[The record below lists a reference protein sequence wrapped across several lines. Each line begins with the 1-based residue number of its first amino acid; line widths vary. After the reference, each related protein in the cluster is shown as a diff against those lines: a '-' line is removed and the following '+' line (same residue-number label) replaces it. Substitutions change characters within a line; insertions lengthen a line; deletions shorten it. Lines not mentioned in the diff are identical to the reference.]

1 MSGSHK
7 SPTNQLLFDI
17 CDGNLFEENSI
28 LQQNDQAL
36 QIIGYYDELTLTNP
50 LMSRAKKYKMGNFVM

>member
-1 MSGSHK
+1 MF
-7 SPTNQLLFDI
+7 LLFFTRYI
-17 CDGNLFEENSI
+17 IDGNVFEENSI

-50 LMSRAKKYKMGNFVM
+50 LMSRAKKYKMGNFMM